1 MTDDSNR
8 SRRAFLGGVGH
19 AAAAL
24 IGGGVLA
31 RVASASPASPAEHA
45 RRSRRLG
52 RDAIVPP
59 IGSTASANGCG
70 RHDDLPTDADLA
82 VTGFLGPIGV
92 GTAIG
97 AWTIARVHAVF
108 RGALPF
114 VLAHP
119 DGRRAQVDL
128 MTFDG
133 ESPPGVAAT
142 RAGQLYLVNSGR
154 GTATTPH
161 DLERA
166 IQRLAGLLA
175 HRDGAGL
182 ALLSFAERH
191 RCHPG
196 GIFVVPV

>member
-1 MTDDSNR
+1 MTHAPHR
-8 SRRAFLGGVGH
+8 SRRAFLGGVGQ

-31 RVASASPASPAEHA
+31 RVASASPASSASSGHA
-45 RRSRRLG
+45 VS

-59 IGSTASANGCG
+59 PVGGATSAGACG
-70 RHDDLPTDADLA
+70 KHDDLPVDADLA
-82 VTGFLGPIGV
+82 VQTFLAPIGV
-92 GTAIG
+92 GTALG

-128 MTFDG
+128 MAFDA

-154 GTATTPH
+154 GSATTPR
-161 DLERA
+161 DLELA
-166 IQRLAGLLA
+166 IRRLGDLLA
-175 HRDGAGL
+175 PRDGAAL
-182 ALLSFAERH
+182 ALLTFAARH

-196 GIFVVPV
+196 GVFVVPV